1 MKQLYIDKVEAV
13 WEKLLVEQLFLIV
26 EDCKRSIILFYY
38 FVSFLNFPLLILFFS
53 VFSLHPQQPHAPY
66 RLHPSTAR
74 RTNPPQLFRGFVSA
88 SSIDSVV
95 SFFSRLPH
103 LRTEPR
109 RRPVPASANRAPPQ
123 QLRPSPFA
131 GAHWRRWWGASMS
144 TPPRLAQGAG
154 RSCFF

>member
-1 MKQLYIDKVEAV
+1 
-13 WEKLLVEQLFLIV
+13 LVEQLFLIV

-38 FVSFLNFPLLILFFS
+38 FVSFLNFPLLILFFPL
-53 VFSLHPQQPHAPY
+53 FSLHPQQPHAPY

-74 RTNPPQLFRGFVSA
+74 RTNPPQLFHGFASA

-109 RRPVPASANRAPPQ
+109 RRPVPASANRAAAAAASSFTVCRNSLEALVRGIHVYAPAP
-123 QLRPSPFA
+123 RPGSWSKLLFLA
-131 GAHWRRWWGASMS
+131 SLCAH
-144 TPPRLAQGAG
+144 LL
-154 RSCFF
+154 

>member
-38 FVSFLNFPLLILFFS
+38 FVSFLNFPLLILFFPY
-53 VFSLHPQQPHAPY
+53 SLSTPNNRTHLIASIHPPHA
-66 RLHPSTAR
+66 AR
-74 RTNPPQLFRGFVSA
+74 ILL
-88 SSIDSVV
+88 
-95 SFFSRLPH
+95 SFFTALPPL
-103 LRTEPR
+103 LRSTPSSLSS
-109 RRPVPASANRAPPQ
+109 PASFTCERSHGGGPSVPQPTAPPPQ

-131 GAHWRRWWGASMS
+131 GARWRRWWGASMS